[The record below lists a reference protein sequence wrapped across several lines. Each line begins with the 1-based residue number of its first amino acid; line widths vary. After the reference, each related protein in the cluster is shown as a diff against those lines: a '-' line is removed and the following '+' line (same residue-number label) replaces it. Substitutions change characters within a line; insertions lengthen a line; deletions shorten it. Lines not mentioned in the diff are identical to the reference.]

1 MAKQGRLLETMA
13 INELDNRR
21 KRLEEYQ
28 IKARFA
34 LAESYDRATK
44 AALDSEIEKQREL
57 QKNQAAV
64 ATPAVN
70 YNAVLPTESMPELT
84 TEVPQITLDNSSVSD
99 DVPKGAASSFKEKL
113 LSR

>member
-44 AALDSEIEKQREL
+44 AELDSEIEKQRER
-57 QKNQAAV
+57 QKPQAEV
-64 ATPAVN
+64 TTPAVSSKE
-70 YNAVLPTESMPELT
+70 VLPPESVPELT
-84 TEVPQITLDNSSVSD
+84 AEAPQATLDNPSVSD
-99 DVPKGAASSFKEKL
+99 DVPKGATSSFKEKL